1 MNQQRA
7 ATVGP
12 AAGRDG
18 NADSRRVA
26 RGGFDMHA
34 HHRAI
39 TGQSLRTNAQTVKS
53 FFQTQFQF
61 GRFRIRM
68 TCSR

>member
-7 ATVGP
+7 ATVCP
-12 AAGRDG
+12 AAGRNG
-18 NADSRRVA
+18 NADSRRMA
-26 RGGFDMHA
+26 CGGFDMHA

-39 TGQSLRTNAQTVKS
+39 PGQPLRANAQTVQP

-68 TCSR
+68 T